1 VSEIIFRLPRFLALP
16 SRVFDLRSGLSGS
29 PKAEILSG
37 ITVALA
43 LVPEAV
49 AFAFLAGVPP
59 LVGLYAAFIIC
70 LLTSVCGGRPGMIS
84 GATGA
89 MGVVVVTLVADHG
102 IGYLFPAVVLCGL
115 FQVVVG
121 LLRLGKLIRIVPHPV
136 MLGFVNGLAVV
147 ILVAQFG
154 SFKTLAPDGRME
166 FLTGQRL
173 WLMLGLIS
181 LTMAIIAFLPRVTR
195 AIPSSLA
202 AILVVSGC
210 AMAINTT
217 SRTTPGSPDGPQPHA
232 VITVRDML
240 VDRTVAAAITAAE
253 RRKQTEILTA
263 ATASLPAGLAAVSQ
277 DGAALP
283 ALTADELAAVRASV
297 EVAAVGIAGGLPR
310 PAWWD
315 FQLPPLSLA
324 TLGVI
329 LPYSLILAG
338 VGLIESLMTLTL
350 VDELTETRGQANR
363 ECLGQGMA
371 NIACGL
377 LGGMGG
383 CAMIGQ
389 SLINVKSG
397 GRGRLSGITAA
408 VMLLFFILFLSS
420 SIEAVPMAALVGVMF
435 MVVIGTFEWSTLQTW
450 RRVPVAEVLTMLL
463 VAGYTVLMHDLA
475 TAVILGVAV
484 SAIVFAWNKSKH
496 LAADISFNEFGSKIY
511 QLHGVLFF
519 GSVSRFRDLFAPS
532 TDPDDVVIDFYFSR
546 VYDQSGLEAIN
557 ALAERYERVGKRLH
571 VRHLSEDCRR
581 LLDRAGDLV
590 EVNISEDPH
599 YHVLTERAG

>member
-1 VSEIIFRLPRFLALP
+1 VPQITIRLPRLLSLP

-89 MGVVVVTLVADHG
+89 MGVFVVSLVADHG

-154 SFKTLAPDGRME
+154 SFMTLAPDGRME
-166 FLTGQRL
+166 FLSGERL
-173 WLMLGLIS
+173 WLMLGLVA
-181 LTMAIIAFLPRVTR
+181 LTMAIIA
-195 AIPSSLA
+195 
-202 AILVVSGC
+202 
-210 AMAINTT
+210 
-217 SRTTPGSPDGPQPHA
+217 
-232 VITVRDML
+232 
-240 VDRTVAAAITAAE
+240 
-253 RRKQTEILTA
+253 
-263 ATASLPAGLAAVSQ
+263 
-277 DGAALP
+277 
-283 ALTADELAAVRASV
+283 
-297 EVAAVGIAGGLPR
+297 
-310 PAWWD
+310 
-315 FQLPPLSLA
+315 
-324 TLGVI
+324 I
-329 LPYSLILAG
+329 LP
-338 VGLIESLMTLTL
+338 
-350 VDELTETRGQANR
+350 
-363 ECLGQGMA
+363 
-371 NIACGL
+371 
-377 LGGMGG
+377 
-383 CAMIGQ
+383 
-389 SLINVKSG
+389 
-397 GRGRLSGITAA
+397 RGRLSGITAA
-408 VMLLFFILFLSS
+408 VMLLLFILFLSS

-450 RRVPVAEVLTMLL
+450 RRVPAAEVLTMLL

-484 SAIVFAWNKSKH
+484 SAVVFAWNKSKH
-496 LAADISFNEFGSKIY
+496 LAADVSFNEFGSKIY

-519 GSVSRFRDLFAPS
+519 GSVSRFRDLFAPPS
-532 TDPDDVVIDFYFSR
+532 DPDDVVIDFYFSR

-557 ALAERYERVGKRLH
+557 ALAERYQRVGKRLH
-571 VRHLSEDCRR
+571 LRHLSDDCRR

-590 EVNISEDPH
+590 EVNISADPH
-599 YHVLTERAG
+599 YHVLTDRAG